1 MRRIVLRR
9 AERLGDHRCLD
20 VAADHG
26 HRGQFGPACR
36 RCRPA
41 TSAPSPEREAVIDG
55 RPVFIVTLP
64 ETVLFDVGQAVLRP
78 AAEPSLQ
85 DVVGLVGEHPGAR
98 TEVQGHTDSVGSADF
113 NQSLSERRA
122 AAVSDWLAGHGV
134 APGTLTKAGYGATR
148 PVADNATPEGRQANR
163 RVEIIVH
170 LASIGRPRWR
180 GPGAVGGLR
189 GRPRS
194 RLTCCGLRR
203 CTTEVECGRHAW
215 PQRSS
220 RVWDIVSA
228 SSISGRASSSPSVMR

>member
-1 MRRIVLRR
+1 MSRRLRLVLVALALLAGGAACGGSSSDEPSASATTVASTSPPTTATGPVRPGMPTVPTGDER
-9 AERLGDHRCLD
+9 AVPR
-20 VAADHG
+20 A
-26 HRGQFGPACR
+26 
-36 RCRPA
+36 
-41 TSAPSPEREAVIDG
+41 AVIDG

-85 DVVGLVGEHPGAR
+85 DVVELVGDHPGAR

-134 APGTLTKAGYGATR
+134 APGTLTKAGYGPTR

-170 LASIGRPRWR
+170 LA
-180 GPGAVGGLR
+180 
-189 GRPRS
+189 
-194 RLTCCGLRR
+194 
-203 CTTEVECGRHAW
+203 
-215 PQRSS
+215 
-220 RVWDIVSA
+220 
-228 SSISGRASSSPSVMR
+228 